1 MMFVSEGDC
10 VPSISLSLCQVTRTT
25 CDTSCSLGSRNR
37 NCGGGG
43 NCLRKGGEQEMTARL
58 SVMVGGL
65 PPVREMKEG
74 GGGRALDFSE
84 SHLS

>member
-1 MMFVSEGDC
+1 MILPVLWEAETEIVGA
-10 VPSISLSLCQVTRTT
+10 
-25 CDTSCSLGSRNR
+25 
-37 NCGGGG
+37 GG

>member
-1 MMFVSEGDC
+1 MILPVLWEAETEI
-10 VPSISLSLCQVTRTT
+10 V
-25 CDTSCSLGSRNR
+25 
-37 NCGGGG
+37 GG
-43 NCLRKGGEQEMTARL
+43 RIIVRERDDSRL

>member
-1 MMFVSEGDC
+1 
-10 VPSISLSLCQVTRTT
+10 
-25 CDTSCSLGSRNR
+25 
-37 NCGGGG
+37 
-43 NCLRKGGEQEMTARL
+43 MTARL

>member
-1 MMFVSEGDC
+1 MSEKE
-10 VPSISLSLCQVTRTT
+10 TRAR
-25 CDTSCSLGSRNR
+25 DDS
-37 NCGGGG
+37 
-43 NCLRKGGEQEMTARL
+43 RL